1 MKRICLALV
10 LIFPGAG
17 AMGAAALQPGGVQLL
32 CHRTAYEDVPEN
44 TLDSLEEATLLG
56 CNLVE
61 LDIRKTLDG
70 ELVLNHDGLL
80 ERLTDGVGEV
90 EKTYYGDLQLLD
102 AGAWMGERF
111 TGMRIVKFD
120 QVLRYARE
128 HDVRLFLDIKTKGIG
143 PEILQMLER
152 EGMLERVQFGG
163 EWDDVKRLYPA
174 ANAGDRMTIWVQP
187 GISAE
192 QVKAY
197 HSEGKPV
204 VVNFSVNDYAMNLA
218 AMKAAVAAGADAINV
233 DYPRLGAEAVGRPVE
248 RKLNA
253 LAIQAGA
260 GDSQARSQAI
270 LELARYQGFD
280 LQQQF
285 MHWLLDADEQV
296 SRAAAVALVQAR
308 PRTLPEAFSEALQ
321 SEHADVR
328 ANAAWALGAMKAPAD
343 LLLPL
348 LGDKDPQVLQAT
360 LLALAHMP
368 GTVSAD
374 PLLALLG
381 NQDLSIKAAA
391 ARALAEHQPEVAA
404 GAIEGQLLQV
414 ANSLTALWEDY
425 VRRGKPALT
434 DADVQPIKAAYRCQ
448 LQLLQAISI
457 VKGPE
462 ATEALERQAFH
473 PGKDFSA
480 DATDMSAF
488 ELWDRIGADP
498 VAAIRQLRSED
509 IQVADRAEWM
519 LVKGGPAV
527 LPAVRKVLGDED
539 AQVRRR
545 AIEIV
550 AWQGD
555 LASVGILRAMR
566 TRDTAEST
574 LVTWAIAKIES
585 LHPGS

>member
-1 MKRICLALV
+1 MKRICLALL

-17 AMGAAALQPGGVQLL
+17 ASGAATLQPGGVQLL
-32 CHRTAYEDVPEN
+32 CHRTANEDVPEN
-44 TLDSLEEATLLG
+44 TLDSFEEATLLG

-111 TGMRIVKFD
+111 RGMRIVKFD
-120 QVLRYARE
+120 DVLRYARE

-143 PEILQMLER
+143 PDILKMLER

-204 VVNFSVNDYAMNLA
+204 VVNFSANDYAMNLA

-233 DYPRLGAEAVGRPVE
+233 DYPRLGADAVGRPVE

-253 LAIQAGA
+253 LAIQASA
-260 GDSQARSQAI
+260 GDTDARSQAI
-270 LELARYQGFD
+270 LELASYQGFD
-280 LQQQF
+280 LQQEF
-285 MHWLLDADEQV
+285 MHWLLDSDAQV

-308 PRTLPEAFSEALQ
+308 PRTPPGAFSVALQ
-321 SEHADVR
+321 SEHADAR
-328 ANAAWALGAMKAPAD
+328 ANAAWALGVMKAPAD
-343 LLLPL
+343 MLLPL
-348 LGDKDPQVLQAT
+348 LRDKDPQVLQAT
-360 LLALAHMP
+360 LVALARMP

-374 PLLALLG
+374 TLLPFLA
-381 NQDLSIKAAA
+381 NPDLSVKGAA
-391 ARALAEHQPEVAA
+391 ARALAQHQPEVAA
-404 GAIEGQLLQV
+404 GAVERELRQV
-414 ANSLTALWEDY
+414 SKSLTALWDDY
-425 VRRGKPALT
+425 VRRGKPVLT
-434 DADVQPIKAAYRCQ
+434 DADVQPIKSAYRCQ

-462 ATEALERQAFH
+462 ATAALEQQAFH

-480 DATDMSAF
+480 DGTNMSAF
-488 ELWDRIGADP
+488 ELWDRIAADP
-498 VAAIRQLRSED
+498 MPAIRQLSSD
-509 IQVADRAEWM
+509 DVQVADRAEWM
-519 LVKGGPAV
+519 LVKGGPGV
-527 LPAVRKVLGDED
+527 LPDVRKVLGDED

-555 LASVGILRAMR
+555 VASVDILRAMR
-566 TRDTAEST
+566 TSNPAESI

-585 LHPGS
+585 LHPGI

>member
-1 MKRICLALV
+1 MWA
-10 LIFPGAG
+10 
-17 AMGAAALQPGGVQLL
+17 AMLQPGGVKVL
-32 CHRTAYEDVPEN
+32 CHRTANEDVPEN
-44 TLDSLEEATLLG
+44 TLDSLQEATLLG

-90 EKTYYGDLQLLD
+90 EKSYYGDLQLLD
-102 AGAWMGERF
+102 TGAWMGERF
-111 TGMRIVKFD
+111 TGMPIAKFD
-120 QVLRYARE
+120 DVLRYARE

-143 PEILQMLER
+143 PDILQMLAR

-163 EWDDVKRLYPA
+163 EWDDVKHLYPA
-174 ANAGDRMTIWVQP
+174 ANAGDRMTVWVQP

-197 HSEGKPV
+197 HIEGKPV
-204 VVNFSVNDYAMNLA
+204 VVNFSANDYAMDLA

-233 DYPRLGAEAVGRPVE
+233 DYPRLGADAVGRPVE
-248 RKLNA
+248 RTLHA

-260 GDSQARSQAI
+260 GDTYTRSQAI
-270 LELARYQGFD
+270 LELAKYQGFE
-280 LQQQF
+280 LQPEF
-285 MHWLLDADEQV
+285 SHWLLDSDEQV

-308 PRTLPEAFSEALQ
+308 PRTAPAAFSEALR

-343 LLLPL
+343 TLLPL
-348 LGDKDPQVLQAT
+348 LRDKDPQVLQAT
-360 LLALAHMP
+360 LIALAHMP
-368 GTVSAD
+368 GTVSAESLL
-374 PLLALLG
+374 PLLA
-381 NQDLSIKAAA
+381 NPDLIVKGAA
-391 ARALAEHQPEVAA
+391 ARALARHQPEIAA
-404 GAIEGQLLQV
+404 GAIESQLKQV
-414 ANSLTALWEDY
+414 TKSLTALWDDY

-434 DADVQPIKAAYRCQ
+434 DADVQPIKSAYRCQ

-462 ATEALERQAFH
+462 ATEALEQQAFR
-473 PGKDFSA
+473 PGKDFSV
-480 DATDMSAF
+480 DGTNMSAF

-498 VAAIRQLRSED
+498 MPAIRQLSSED
-509 IQVADRAEWM
+509 VQVADRAEWM
-519 LVKGGPAV
+519 LIKGGPAV
-527 LPAVRKVLGDED
+527 LPEVRKLLGDEN
-539 AQVRRR
+539 AHLRRR

-555 LASVGILRAMR
+555 AGSLDVLTAMQ
-566 TRDTAEST
+566 TTNAANSD
-574 LVTWAIAKIES
+574 LVTWAIAKIKS
-585 LHPGS
+585 LHAGIWPA

>member
-1 MKRICLALV
+1 MWA
-10 LIFPGAG
+10 
-17 AMGAAALQPGGVQLL
+17 AMLQPGGVKLL
-32 CHRTAYEDVPEN
+32 CHRTANEDVPEN
-44 TLDSLEEATLLG
+44 TLDSLQEATLLG

-111 TGMRIVKFD
+111 TGMRIAKFD
-120 QVLRYARE
+120 DVLRYARE

-143 PEILQMLER
+143 PDILQMLAR

-174 ANAGDRMTIWVQP
+174 ANAGDRMTVWVQP
-187 GISAE
+187 GVSAE
-192 QVKAY
+192 QMKAY
-197 HSEGKPV
+197 HIEGKPV
-204 VVNFSVNDYAMNLA
+204 VVNFSANDYAMDLV

-233 DYPRLGAEAVGRPVE
+233 DYPRLGADAVGRPVE
-248 RKLNA
+248 RKLHA

-260 GDSQARSQAI
+260 GDTYARSQAI
-270 LELARYQGFD
+270 LELAKYQGFE
-280 LQQQF
+280 LQPEF
-285 MHWLLDADEQV
+285 SHWLLDSDEQV
-296 SRAAAVALVQAR
+296 SRAAAVALVEAR
-308 PRTLPEAFSEALQ
+308 PRTAPTAFSEALR

-343 LLLPL
+343 TLLPL
-348 LGDKDPQVLQAT
+348 LRDKDPQVLQAT
-360 LLALAHMP
+360 LTSLAHMP
-368 GTVSAD
+368 GTVSAET
-374 PLLALLG
+374 LLPFLA
-381 NQDLSIKAAA
+381 NPDLIVKGAA
-391 ARALAEHQPEVAA
+391 ARALARHQPEVAA
-404 GAIEGQLLQV
+404 GAIESELKQV
-414 ANSLTALWEDY
+414 TKSLTALWDDY

-434 DADVQPIKAAYRCQ
+434 DADVQPIKSAYRCQ

-462 ATEALERQAFH
+462 ATEALEQQAFR

-480 DATDMSAF
+480 DGTNMSAF
-488 ELWDRIGADP
+488 ELWDRVGADP
-498 VAAIRQLRSED
+498 MPALRQLSAED
-509 IQVADRAEWM
+509 VQVADRAEWM
-519 LVKGGPAV
+519 LIKGGPGV
-527 LPAVRKVLGDED
+527 LPDVRKLLSDEN
-539 AQVRRR
+539 AHVRRR

-555 LASVGILRAMR
+555 VASLDVLKAMQ
-566 TRDTAEST
+566 TTNAAKSA

-585 LHPGS
+585 LHAGI

>member
-1 MKRICLALV
+1 MKRICLAL
-10 LIFPGAG
+10 LLLFPGAG
-17 AMGAAALQPGGVQLL
+17 AIGAAALQPGGVQLL

-44 TLDSLEEATLLG
+44 TLDSFEEATLLG

-61 LDIRKTLDG
+61 LDIRRTLDG

-102 AGAWMGERF
+102 AGGWMGERF

-120 QVLRYARE
+120 EVLRSARE

-143 PEILQMLER
+143 PDILRMLER

-163 EWDDVKRLYPA
+163 EWDDVKRLYPD

-204 VVNFSVNDYAMNLA
+204 VVNFSANDYAMNLA
-218 AMKAAVAAGADAINV
+218 AMKAAVAAGVDAINV
-233 DYPRLGAEAVGRPVE
+233 DYPRLGADAVGRPVE

-253 LAIQAGA
+253 LAIQASA
-260 GDSQARSQAI
+260 GDTQARSQAI

-280 LQQQF
+280 LQQHF
-285 MHWLLDADEQV
+285 MHWLLDSDEQV
-296 SRAAAVALVQAR
+296 SRAAAVALVEAR
-308 PRTLPEAFSEALQ
+308 PRTPLEAFSGALQ
-321 SEHADVR
+321 SEHADAR
-328 ANAAWALGAMKAPAD
+328 ANAAWALGAIKAPAD
-343 LLLPL
+343 MLLPL
-348 LGDKDPQVLQAT
+348 LRDKDPQVLQAT

-368 GTVSAD
+368 GPVSAD
-374 PLLALLG
+374 TLLPFLG
-381 NQDLSIKAAA
+381 NPDLSLKAAA
-391 ARALAEHQPEVAA
+391 ARALAEHQPAVAA
-404 GAIEGQLLQV
+404 GAVESQLQQV
-414 ANSLTALWEDY
+414 SKSLAALWDDY

-434 DADVQPIKAAYRCQ
+434 DADVQPIKSAYRCQ

-462 ATEALERQAFH
+462 ATEALEQQAFH

-488 ELWDRIGADP
+488 ELWDRIAADP
-498 VAAIRQLRSED
+498 MAAIRQLRSKD
-509 IQVADRAEWM
+509 VQVADRAEWM
-519 LVKGGPAV
+519 LVKGGPGV
-527 LPAVRKVLGDED
+527 LPDVRKVLGDED

-566 TRDTAEST
+566 TGNTDESI

-585 LHPGS
+585 LHPGI

>member
-1 MKRICLALV
+1 MWA
-10 LIFPGAG
+10 
-17 AMGAAALQPGGVQLL
+17 AMLQPGGVRLL
-32 CHRTAYEDVPEN
+32 CHRTANEDVPEN
-44 TLDSLEEATLLG
+44 TLDSLQEATLLG

-90 EKTYYGDLQLLD
+90 EKTYYGDLRLLD
-102 AGAWMGERF
+102 TGAWMGERF
-111 TGMRIVKFD
+111 TGTRIAKFD
-120 QVLRYARE
+120 DVLRYARE
-128 HDVRLFLDIKTKGIG
+128 HDVRLFLDIKTKGIC
-143 PEILQMLER
+143 PDILQMLAR

-163 EWDDVKRLYPA
+163 EWEDVKRIYPA
-174 ANAGDRMTIWVQP
+174 ANAGDRMTVWVQP

-197 HSEGKPV
+197 HIEGKPV
-204 VVNFSVNDYAMNLA
+204 VVNFSANNYAMDLA

-233 DYPRLGAEAVGRPVE
+233 DYPRLGADAVGRPVE

-260 GDSQARSQAI
+260 GDTYARSQAI
-270 LELARYQGFD
+270 LELAKYQGFE
-280 LQQQF
+280 LQPEF
-285 MHWLLDADEQV
+285 SHWLLDSDEQV

-308 PRTLPEAFSEALQ
+308 PRTAPAAFSEALR

-343 LLLPL
+343 TLLPL
-348 LGDKDPQVLQAT
+348 LRDKDPQVLQAT
-360 LLALAHMP
+360 LTALAHMP
-368 GTVSAD
+368 GTVSAET
-374 PLLALLG
+374 LLPFLA
-381 NQDLSIKAAA
+381 NPDLIVKGAA
-391 ARALAEHQPEVAA
+391 ARALAQQQPEVAI
-404 GAIEGQLLQV
+404 GAIESELKQV
-414 ANSLTALWEDY
+414 TKSLTALWDDY

-434 DADVQPIKAAYRCQ
+434 DADVQPIKSAYRCQ

-462 ATEALERQAFH
+462 ATEALEQQAFR
-473 PGKDFSA
+473 PGKDFSV
-480 DATDMSAF
+480 DGTNMSAF

-498 VAAIRQLRSED
+498 MPAIRQLSSED
-509 IQVADRAEWM
+509 VQLADRAEWM
-519 LVKGGPAV
+519 LIKGGPGV
-527 LPAVRKVLGDED
+527 LPDVRKLLGDEN
-539 AQVRRR
+539 AHVRRR

-555 LASVGILRAMR
+555 VASLDVLKAMQ
-566 TRDTAEST
+566 TTNAAKSA

-585 LHPGS
+585 LHSGI

>member
-1 MKRICLALV
+1 MKRICLALL

-17 AMGAAALQPGGVQLL
+17 AIGASALQPGGVQLL
-32 CHRTAYEDVPEN
+32 CHRTANEDVPEN
-44 TLDSLEEATLLG
+44 TLDSFEEATLLG

-90 EKTYYGDLQLLD
+90 ETTYYGDLQLLD
-102 AGAWMGERF
+102 AGGWMGERF

-120 QVLRYARE
+120 EVLRYARE

-143 PEILQMLER
+143 PDILRMLER

-187 GISAE
+187 GISAG

-204 VVNFSVNDYAMNLA
+204 VVNFSANDYAMNLA
-218 AMKAAVAAGADAINV
+218 AMRAAVAAGVDAINV

-248 RKLNA
+248 RKLKA

-260 GDSQARSQAI
+260 GNTQARSQAI

-285 MHWLLDADEQV
+285 KHWLLDSDEQV

-308 PRTLPEAFSEALQ
+308 PRTPAEAFSEALQ
-321 SEHADVR
+321 SEHADAR

-343 LLLPL
+343 MLLPL
-348 LGDKDPQVLQAT
+348 LRDKDPQVLQAT

-374 PLLALLG
+374 SLLPLLS
-381 NQDLSIKAAA
+381 NPDLSLKAAA
-391 ARALAEHQPEVAA
+391 ARALAQHQPEVAA
-404 GAIEGQLLQV
+404 GAVESQLQQV
-414 ANSLTALWEDY
+414 SNSLTALWDDY

-434 DADVQPIKAAYRCQ
+434 DADVQPIKSAYRCQ

-462 ATEALERQAFH
+462 ATEALEQQAFH

-488 ELWDRIGADP
+488 ELWDRIAADP
-498 VAAIRQLRSED
+498 MAAIRQLRSGD
-509 IQVADRAEWM
+509 VQVADRAEWM
-519 LVKGGPAV
+519 LVKGGPGV
-527 LPAVRKVLGDED
+527 LPDVRKVLGDED
-539 AQVRRR
+539 AHVRRR

-566 TRDTAEST
+566 ARNTAESI

-585 LHPGS
+585 LHPGT

>member
-1 MKRICLALV
+1 MWA
-10 LIFPGAG
+10 
-17 AMGAAALQPGGVQLL
+17 AMLQPGGVKLL
-32 CHRTAYEDVPEN
+32 CHRTANEDVPEN
-44 TLDSLEEATLLG
+44 TLDSLQEATLLG

-70 ELVLNHDGLL
+70 RLVLNHDGLL

-111 TGMRIVKFD
+111 TGMRIANFD
-120 QVLRYARE
+120 DVLRYARE

-143 PEILQMLER
+143 PDILQMLAR

-174 ANAGDRMTIWVQP
+174 ANAGDRMTVWVQP

-197 HSEGKPV
+197 HIEGKPV
-204 VVNFSVNDYAMNLA
+204 VVNFSANDYAMDLA
-218 AMKAAVAAGADAINV
+218 AMKSAVAAGADAINV
-233 DYPRLGAEAVGRPVE
+233 DYPRLGADAVGRPVE
-248 RKLNA
+248 RTLNA

-260 GDSQARSQAI
+260 GDTDARSQAI
-270 LELARYQGFD
+270 LELAKYQGFE
-280 LQQQF
+280 LQPEF
-285 MHWLLDADEQV
+285 SHWLLDSDEQV
-296 SRAAAVALVQAR
+296 SRAAAVALVQAT
-308 PRTLPEAFSEALQ
+308 PRTAPAAFSEALR

-343 LLLPL
+343 TLLPL
-348 LGDKDPQVLQAT
+348 LRDKDPQVLQAT
-360 LLALAHMP
+360 LTALAHMP
-368 GTVSAD
+368 GTVSAETLL
-374 PLLALLG
+374 PLLA
-381 NQDLSIKAAA
+381 NPDLIVKGAA
-391 ARALAEHQPEVAA
+391 ARALAQHQPEVAA
-404 GAIEGQLLQV
+404 GAIESELKQV
-414 ANSLTALWEDY
+414 TKSLTALWDDY

-434 DADVQPIKAAYRCQ
+434 DADVQPIKSAYRCQ

-462 ATEALERQAFH
+462 ATEALEQQAFR
-473 PGKDFSA
+473 PGKDFSVDGTNMA
-480 DATDMSAF
+480 AF

-498 VAAIRQLRSED
+498 MPAIRQLSSED
-509 IQVADRAEWM
+509 VQLADRAEWM
-519 LVKGGPAV
+519 LIKGGPGV
-527 LPAVRKVLGDED
+527 LPDVRKLLGDEN
-539 AQVRRR
+539 AHVRRR

-555 LASVGILRAMR
+555 VASLDVLKAMQ
-566 TRDTAEST
+566 TTNAAKSA

-585 LHPGS
+585 LHSGI

>member
-1 MKRICLALV
+1 MWA
-10 LIFPGAG
+10 
-17 AMGAAALQPGGVQLL
+17 AMLQPGGVRLL
-32 CHRTAYEDVPEN
+32 CHRTANEDVPEN
-44 TLDSLEEATLLG
+44 TLDSLQEATLLG

-90 EKTYYGDLQLLD
+90 EKTYYGDLRLLD
-102 AGAWMGERF
+102 TGAWMGERF
-111 TGMRIVKFD
+111 TGTRIAKFD
-120 QVLRYARE
+120 DVLRYARE

-143 PEILQMLER
+143 PDILQMLAR

-163 EWDDVKRLYPA
+163 EWEDVKRIYPA
-174 ANAGDRMTIWVQP
+174 ANAGDRMTVWVQP

-197 HSEGKPV
+197 HIEGKPV
-204 VVNFSVNDYAMNLA
+204 VVNFSANNYAMDLA

-233 DYPRLGAEAVGRPVE
+233 DYPRLGADAVGRPVE

-260 GDSQARSQAI
+260 GDTYARSQAI
-270 LELARYQGFD
+270 LELAKYQGFE
-280 LQQQF
+280 LQPEF
-285 MHWLLDADEQV
+285 SHWLLDSDEQV

-308 PRTLPEAFSEALQ
+308 PRTAPAAFSEALR

-343 LLLPL
+343 TLLPL
-348 LGDKDPQVLQAT
+348 LRDKDPQVLQAT
-360 LLALAHMP
+360 LTALAHMP
-368 GTVSAD
+368 GTVSAET
-374 PLLALLG
+374 LLPFLA
-381 NQDLSIKAAA
+381 NPDLIVKGAA
-391 ARALAEHQPEVAA
+391 ARALAQQQPEVAI
-404 GAIEGQLLQV
+404 GAIESELKQV
-414 ANSLTALWEDY
+414 TKSLTALWDDY

-434 DADVQPIKAAYRCQ
+434 DADVQPIKSAYRCQ

-462 ATEALERQAFH
+462 ATQALEQQAFR
-473 PGKDFSA
+473 PGKDFSV
-480 DATDMSAF
+480 DGTNMSAF
-488 ELWDRIGADP
+488 ELWDRIGTDP
-498 VAAIRQLRSED
+498 MPAIRQLSSED
-509 IQVADRAEWM
+509 VQVADRAEWM
-519 LVKGGPAV
+519 LIKGGPGV
-527 LPAVRKVLGDED
+527 LPDVRKVLGDENTH
-539 AQVRRR
+539 VRRR

-555 LASVGILRAMR
+555 IASLDVLKAMQ
-566 TRDTAEST
+566 TTDAAKSA

-585 LHPGS
+585 LHPGI

>member
-1 MKRICLALV
+1 MKRICLALL

-17 AMGAAALQPGGVQLL
+17 ALGAATLQPGGVQLL
-32 CHRTAYEDVPEN
+32 CHRTANEDVPEN
-44 TLDSLEEATLLG
+44 TLESFEEATLLG

-90 EKTYYGDLQLLD
+90 EKSYYGDLQLLD
-102 AGAWMGERF
+102 TGAWMGERF
-111 TGMRIVKFD
+111 TGMPIAKFD
-120 QVLRYARE
+120 DVLRYARE

-204 VVNFSVNDYAMNLA
+204 VVNFSANDYAMNLA

-248 RKLNA
+248 RKLKA

-321 SEHADVR
+321 SEHADV
-328 ANAAWALGAMKAPAD
+328 PA
-343 LLLPL
+343 
-348 LGDKDPQVLQAT
+348 T
-360 LLALAHMP
+360 
-368 GTVSAD
+368 
-374 PLLALLG
+374 
-381 NQDLSIKAAA
+381 A
-391 ARALAEHQPEVAA
+391 ARA
-404 GAIEGQLLQV
+404 
-414 ANSLTALWEDY
+414 
-425 VRRGKPALT
+425 
-434 DADVQPIKAAYRCQ
+434 
-448 LQLLQAISI
+448 
-457 VKGPE
+457 
-462 ATEALERQAFH
+462 
-473 PGKDFSA
+473 
-480 DATDMSAF
+480 
-488 ELWDRIGADP
+488 
-498 VAAIRQLRSED
+498 
-509 IQVADRAEWM
+509 
-519 LVKGGPAV
+519 
-527 LPAVRKVLGDED
+527 
-539 AQVRRR
+539 
-545 AIEIV
+545 
-550 AWQGD
+550 
-555 LASVGILRAMR
+555 
-566 TRDTAEST
+566 
-574 LVTWAIAKIES
+574 
-585 LHPGS
+585 